1 MLKMNNV
8 PSDSK
13 KANSDVFISG
23 TYTNESYNLYSSISD
38 NPKKANK
45 KGIAFAAIII
55 SLVAIS
61 SIMFAFSIK
70 NAYFKSGETDTT
82 NTPETVKSIKTD
94 ENFNSDMKVENITD
108 EISALYNIPV
118 GIKIVS
124 INSVD
129 NDYLNGLRTNDI
141 IVNISGTDVKSFDEA
156 TSIINSLQSDGMMI
170 TYTVYRNGT
179 YKEIYPYE

>member
-23 TYTNESYNLYSSISD
+23 TYTNESYNLYSSISN

-45 KGIAFAAIII
+45 KGIAFATVII
-55 SLVAIS
+55 SLIAIS

-70 NAYFKSGETDTT
+70 SAYFKSGETDTT

-94 ENFNSDMKVENITD
+94 KDFNNDIKVENITD
-108 EISALYNIPV
+108 EISDLYNIPV

-129 NDYLNGLRTNDI
+129 NAYFNGLRANDI
-141 IVNISGTDVKSFDEA
+141 IVNISGTDVKSLDDA
-156 TSIINSLQSDGMMI
+156 TSIIDTLESDGMMI

-179 YKEIYPYE
+179 YKEISPYE